1 MLRKFFFLAVL
12 VLLPSLTALAQET
25 PQWEIFGGYS
35 YLRAGLGPT
44 SPLSPSPSFSQLIGF
59 SHINTNGWHA
69 SVTENVNKW
78 FGATIEVSG
87 HYKRPLSIDLTPFG
101 FPGQTLNIN
110 TSAYIA
116 GGGPQF
122 SYHRIEK
129 VSPFAHVLF
138 GAFHA
143 RANLPTTDV
152 KISDTTWAITLGGGI
167 DVRLSRHLAIRGQAD
182 YIRSHFSDLAQKHV
196 RASGGLVYR
205 IGSR

>member
-1 MLRKFFFLAVL
+1 MLRKLLFLSAL
-12 VLLPSLTALAQET
+12 VLFPSLNVLAQET

-35 YLRAGLGPT
+35 YLRAGFGPT
-44 SPLSPSPSFSQLIGF
+44 SPLSPSPSFDELIGF

-110 TSAYIA
+110 ASAYIA

-143 RANLPTTDV
+143 RVNVPTTPV
-152 KISDTTWAITLGGGI
+152 KISDTTWAIILGGGV
-167 DVRLSRHLAIRGQAD
+167 DMRLSRYLAVRAQAD
-182 YIRSHFSDLAQKHV
+182 YIRSHFSDLGQNHFRV
-196 RASGGLVYR
+196 SGGLVYR
-205 IGSR
+205 IGQR